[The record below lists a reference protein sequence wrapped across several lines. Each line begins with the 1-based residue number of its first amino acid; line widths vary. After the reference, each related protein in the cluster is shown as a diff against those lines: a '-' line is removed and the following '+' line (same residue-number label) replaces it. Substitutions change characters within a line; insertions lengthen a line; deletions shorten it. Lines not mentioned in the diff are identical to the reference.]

1 MAKQKNSSFVRRL
14 FGKDQEPE
22 IATTAA
28 KGFVCQPSKKDP
40 NHFYRY
46 KMVGG
51 SLEQVDGFPY
61 ESYESCMGI
70 AVKKAGN

>member
-1 MAKQKNSSFVRRL
+1 MAKQKNSSFIRRL
-14 FGKDQEPE
+14 FGKDQETE
-22 IATTAA
+22 VATAR
-28 KGFVCQPSKKDP
+28 GFICQPSKKDP
-40 NHFYRY
+40 KHYYRY

-70 AVKKAGN
+70 AVKKDKG